1 VLWRCWFGGRKGIR
15 LVKKLS
21 AGVLAWLSVWSAV
34 QTCIWPSWCHCH
46 SSLASVKFTCVRA
59 CVCVCVCVCCYILW
73 TVTGVAYRYDSQ
85 WPVYYNR
92 PTTVYVWT
100 QNCEEMLAY
109 VKVVLW
115 ISVSWLTGAEVMTS
129 SHLLTWLIC
138 ASFILCQLLLAWEVR
153 VLETGFKISTDIQFE
168 QRSSLFTASNYRTF
182 PHSEEVFSILALLKT
197 FWVYFRCGTSILL
210 NVSSKYWMYIMTF
223 IVKLSQ

>member
-1 VLWRCWFGGRKGIR
+1 M
-15 LVKKLS
+15 
-21 AGVLAWLSVWSAV
+21 
-34 QTCIWPSWCHCH
+34 H
-46 SSLASVKFTCVRA
+46 
-59 CVCVCVCVCCYILW
+59 VCVCVCVCCYILW